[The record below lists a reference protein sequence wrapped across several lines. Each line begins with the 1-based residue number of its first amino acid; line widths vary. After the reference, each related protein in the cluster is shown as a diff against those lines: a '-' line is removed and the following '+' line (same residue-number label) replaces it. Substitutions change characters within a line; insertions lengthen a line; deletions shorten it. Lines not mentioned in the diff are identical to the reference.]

1 MASADVLYE
10 GMSGDDHSGAVVL
23 LEPAHRTKPRLQPA
37 VICFET
43 VIAISV
49 GAMPSRW
56 QQLFQRGRVH
66 RRKVGDDLHRHHPR
80 SAHGVLEE
88 PAGSPPVTLGGDEH
102 VDDLAELIDRSVH
115 IPPPAGDL
123 HIGLVGPPAVA
134 NGVPAWAGGLGQQG
148 REPLHPPVDGDVVD
162 LDTPLG
168 EQFLD
173 VAVGQAEAQV
183 PAHRQHDHIGWEAE
197 AGEGGARRDRPAGAV
212 SGSHI
217 RSLTAPTALR
227 RTQQSRQ
234 RRKAVL
240 TLAVPRD
247 CRVELKVVSAS
258 LMVGGLRAPVDA
270 HTVSGEITLTGLR
283 GPVEAESVSGP
294 VQASGVTGDLSA
306 RTVSGD
312 LTVAEGGGGSVRA
325 KTVSGAVTIDL
336 LASGDRDINLS
347 SVSGDLTVRLPE
359 TSDLQV
365 KLQSTSGQVSSAF
378 EQLARDRTPGRYT
391 AWGRLGAGTGRLRAA
406 STSGHVALLRRAS
419 EASL

>member
-1 MASADVLYE
+1 MGTWTLDHPDKLTFDEVHRVLVKTVE
-10 GMSGDDHSGAVVL
+10 GSVSVVGSDDQPTLELSELSG
-23 LEPAHRTKPRLQPA
+23 EPL
-37 VICFET
+37 
-43 VIAISV
+43 
-49 GAMPSRW
+49 
-56 QQLFQRGRVH
+56 RVH
-66 RRKVGDDLHRHHPR
+66 HD
-80 SAHGVLEE
+80 
-88 PAGSPPVTLGGDEH
+88 
-102 VDDLAELIDRSVH
+102 
-115 IPPPAGDL
+115 
-123 HIGLVGPPAVA
+123 
-134 NGVPAWAGGLGQQG
+134 GGLLTVDYE
-148 REPLHPPVDGDVVD
+148 RPWRPWPLSW
-162 LDTPLG
+162 LT
-168 EQFLD
+168 
-173 VAVGQAEAQV
+173 
-183 PAHRQHDHIGWEAE
+183 
-197 AGEGGARRDRPAGAV
+197 GG
-212 SGSHI
+212 S
-217 RSLTAPTALR
+217 
-227 RTQQSRQ
+227 Q

-270 HTVSGEITLTGLR
+270 RTVSGEITLTGLR

-294 VQASGVTGDLSA
+294 VQASGVTGDLAA

-336 LASGDRDINLS
+336 QASGDRDINLA

-378 EQLARDRTPGRYT
+378 EQLERDRTPGRYT

-406 STSGHVALLRRAS
+406 STSGHVALLRRAP